1 MKGKNYYSM
10 EIILDELKLRNLLP
24 SERFEALKNI
34 LENSDDESLR
44 VDAIWLASEMA
55 EKLSPE
61 NPLFDKIA
69 DLFVWVLK
77 NDSNGV
83 VKHEAA
89 FEIGAKNMR
98 KKIPELIN
106 TALTDTNVLARHE
119 ALEGLG
125 IIRAQECTDMLK
137 RALEDPVLEV
147 RETALFVLKR
157 LERVRKTGK

>member
-1 MKGKNYYSM
+1 M

-137 RALEDPVLEV
+137 KALEDPVLEV